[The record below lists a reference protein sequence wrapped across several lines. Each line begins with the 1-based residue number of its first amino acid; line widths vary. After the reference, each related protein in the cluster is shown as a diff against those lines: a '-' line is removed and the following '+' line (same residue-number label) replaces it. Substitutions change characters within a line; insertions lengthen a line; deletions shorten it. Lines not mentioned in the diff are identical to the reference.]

1 MIHDLL
7 IPADTKIV
15 MLILDGLGGIRS
27 GKFGATALEAANTPN
42 LDRIAAEGACGR
54 SLPISI
60 GVTPGSG
67 PAHFALFGY
76 NPLAP
81 QNNVGRGAVEVTG
94 VDFDLEKTDVA
105 IRGNFA
111 TMNNAGILTDRRAG
125 RIPHEEGI
133 RICKKLNENINE
145 IDGVEV
151 IVMPVREYR
160 FGVVLRGKGLN
171 PDIDETDPQ
180 LTGKKPYP
188 PNPRCDEAKYT
199 AEIIAK
205 FIQRS
210 NEILSD
216 EEKANTV
223 LMRGISQKPDIEPFQ
238 EKYNLNPA
246 AVAAYPLYR
255 GVAKL
260 CGMKIIDTG
269 FSPAEEFET
278 VRSIYNDG
286 YNFFFIHI
294 KKTDSYGEDG
304 NIEKKKGV
312 IEDAYR
318 VGVDYFF
325 WKNLSGIYLPIGF
338 EYWKNSLGHKRFENR
353 AEFNTKLFSLGIGY
367 LFNITENVYLDSR
380 FSIGTLLGGSF
391 KVRTSNF
398 EFLPRTKSHS
408 AMLGFGFKF

>member
-7 IPADTKIV
+7 IPSDKKIV
-15 MLILDGLGGIRS
+15 MLILDGLGGIRNDEFE
-27 GKFGATALEAANTPN
+27 KTALEAAFTPN
-42 LDRIAAEGACGR
+42 LDKLALEGACGR

-81 QNNVGRGAVEVTG
+81 QNDVGRGAVEVTG
-94 VDFDLEKTDVA
+94 VDFNLEETDVA

-111 TMNNAGILTDRRAG
+111 TMNGEGILTDRRAG
-125 RIPHEEGI
+125 RIPHEEGV

-145 IDGVEV
+145 IDGIEI

-160 FGVVLRGKGLN
+160 FGVVLRGAGLN

-188 PNPRCDEAKYT
+188 PNPRCDEAKFT
-199 AEIIAK
+199 AEIITK

-223 LMRGISQKPDIEPFQ
+223 LMRGISKKPNIEPFQ
-238 EKYNLNPA
+238 DKYNLNPA
-246 AVAAYPLYR
+246 AIAAYPLYR

-260 CGMKIIDTG
+260 CGMKLINTG

-278 VRSIYNDG
+278 VRSVYNDG

-312 IEDAYR
+312 IED
-318 VGVDYFF
+318 VDS
-325 WKNLSGIYLPIGF
+325 NLPALLDLKPDVLIVTGDHSTPCAFKGHSWHPVPFLINSSTCGRDTSKGF
-338 EYWKNSLGHKRFENR
+338 SEGECDHGSLGVFP
-353 AEFNTKLFSLGIGY
+353 A
-367 LFNITENVYLDSR
+367 V
-380 FSIGTLLGGSF
+380 SIMELALANAG
-391 KVRTSNF
+391 
-398 EFLPRTKSHS
+398 
-408 AMLGFGFKF
+408 MLKKFGA